1 MRALKIALGAA
12 VVGAA
17 ALVSLPEPA
26 LSQGGGCNISS
37 DVCKVIEG
45 EICIPPTPC
54 YPTTFVFPGKPTD
67 E

>member
-1 MRALKIALGAA
+1 MRVIRVVFAAMVIAAA
-12 VVGAA
+12 V
-17 ALVSLPEPA
+17 LVSLPEPA
-26 LSQGGGCNISS
+26 LSQGGCNISN

-54 YPTTFVFPGKPTD
+54 YPTTFTFPGKPTD